1 MKKYYEILEVNPKA
15 SQEIIEKAYKVLA
28 KKYHPDLQEE
38 QHKELAKQKMQEINE
53 AYEILSDANKSAQ
66 YDQQLANEEQRELQR
81 KIEEQNK
88 VYEQSQNIQQN
99 QMQQDAYYQEQL
111 RKEYERVAREQQRMQ
126 QKINEQQQNAYYNY
140 LRSLGYKI
148 KEKWTWKKT
157 LNLFLVMGILIVI
170 IAVLWVIPPT
180 REWLISI
187 YEGNVVIK
195 LIVDLIVNIVTVL
208 YNAIVG
214 LFEHPPTI

>member
-38 QHKELAKQKMQEINE
+38 QYKELAKQKMQDINE
-53 AYEILSDANKSAQ
+53 AYEILSDANKRAK
-66 YDQQLANEEQRELQR
+66 YDQELANEEKRELQR

-88 VYEQSQNIQQN
+88 IYEQSQNIQQN
-99 QMQQDAYYQEQL
+99 QIQQDAYYQEQF
-111 RKEYERVAREQQRMQ
+111 RKEYERVAREQQKMQ
-126 QKINEQQQNAYYNY
+126 QQINEQQQNAYYDY
-140 LRSLGYKI
+140 LRSLGYRI

-157 LNLFLVMGILIVI
+157 LNLLLVIGILIVI

-187 YEGNVVIK
+187 YEGNIAIK
-195 LIVDLIVNIVTVL
+195 VIVDLIINIVTVL

-214 LFEHPPTI
+214 LFENPPTI